1 MKNELPV
8 YFSFQIS
15 CVIIHL
21 LTTKSLFA
29 HGEHIFCVGEYV
41 FTMGEYIFSV
51 GEQNKIHLF
60 FHKTKAHTGKELISL
75 LFRAG
80 IVNES

>member
-29 HGEHIFCVGEYV
+29 QGEHIFCVGEYV
-41 FTMGEYIFSV
+41 FTEDEYIFSV
-51 GEQNKIHLF
+51 GEQNKIRLF
-60 FHKTKAHTGKELISL
+60 FHKTKAHTGKESISL

>member
-1 MKNELPV
+1 MKNELLV

-41 FTMGEYIFSV
+41 FTEGEYIFSV
-51 GEQNKIHLF
+51 GEQNKIRLF
-60 FHKTKAHTGKELISL
+60 FHKTKAHTGKE
-75 LFRAG
+75 
-80 IVNES
+80 

>member
-29 HGEHIFCVGEYV
+29 QGEHIFCV
-41 FTMGEYIFSV
+41 GEYIFSV

-60 FHKTKAHTGKELISL
+60 FHKTKAHTGKE
-75 LFRAG
+75 
-80 IVNES
+80 

>member
-1 MKNELPV
+1 MKNELPI

-21 LTTKSLFA
+21 LTTKYLFA
-29 HGEHIFCVGEYV
+29 QGEHIFCVGEYV
-41 FTMGEYIFSV
+41 FTKGEYIFSV

-60 FHKTKAHTGKELISL
+60 FHKTKAHTRKE
-75 LFRAG
+75 
-80 IVNES
+80 

>member
-29 HGEHIFCVGEYV
+29 QGEHIFCV
-41 FTMGEYIFSV
+41 GEYIFSV

-60 FHKTKAHTGKELISL
+60 FHKTKAHTGKESISL

>member
-15 CVIIHL
+15 CVI
-21 LTTKSLFA
+21 KSLFA
-29 HGEHIFCVGEYV
+29 HGEHIFCVGEYI
-41 FTMGEYIFSV
+41 FTKGEYIFSV

-60 FHKTKAHTGKELISL
+60 FHKTKAHTGKE
-75 LFRAG
+75 
-80 IVNES
+80 

>member
-1 MKNELPV
+1 MRQP
-8 YFSFQIS
+8 
-15 CVIIHL
+15 CL

-41 FTMGEYIFSV
+41 FTSGEYIFSV

-60 FHKTKAHTGKELISL
+60 FHKTKAHTGKE
-75 LFRAG
+75 
-80 IVNES
+80 

>member
-1 MKNELPV
+1 MKNELPI

-21 LTTKSLFA
+21 FA
-29 HGEHIFCVGEYV
+29 QGEHIFCVGEYV
-41 FTMGEYIFSV
+41 FTKGEYIFSV

-60 FHKTKAHTGKELISL
+60 FHKTKAHTGKE
-75 LFRAG
+75 
-80 IVNES
+80 

>member
-29 HGEHIFCVGEYV
+29 VGEHIFYVGEYV
-41 FTMGEYIFSV
+41 FTKGEYIFSL

-60 FHKTKAHTGKELISL
+60 FLKTKAHTGKESISL

-80 IVNES
+80 IANES

>member
-41 FTMGEYIFSV
+41 FTEGEYIFSV
-51 GEQNKIHLF
+51 GEPGLTHYKF
-60 FHKTKAHTGKELISL
+60 PDL
-75 LFRAG
+75 LKS
-80 IVNES
+80 IYL

>member
-29 HGEHIFCVGEYV
+29 VGEHIFYVGEYV
-41 FTMGEYIFSV
+41 FTKGEYIFSL
-51 GEQNKIHLF
+51 GEQNKIYLF
-60 FHKTKAHTGKELISL
+60 FLKTKAHTGKESISL

>member
-29 HGEHIFCVGEYV
+29 VGEHIFYVGEYV
-41 FTMGEYIFSV
+41 FTKGEYIFSL
-51 GEQNKIHLF
+51 GEQNKIYYSSIKKSTYRKRIDLPF
-60 FHKTKAHTGKELISL
+60 I
-75 LFRAG
+75 
-80 IVNES
+80 

>member
-29 HGEHIFCVGEYV
+29 VGEHIFYVGEYV
-41 FTMGEYIFSV
+41 FTKGEYIFSL
-51 GEQNKIHLF
+51 GEQNKIYLF
-60 FHKTKAHTGKELISL
+60 FLKTKAHTEKE
-75 LFRAG
+75 
-80 IVNES
+80 

>member
-21 LTTKSLFA
+21 LTTKSLLT
-29 HGEHIFCVGEYV
+29 H
-41 FTMGEYIFSV
+41 GEYIFSV
-51 GEQNKIHLF
+51 GEQNKIHQF
-60 FHKTKAHTGKELISL
+60 FHKTKAHPGKE
-75 LFRAG
+75 
-80 IVNES
+80 

>member
-29 HGEHIFCVGEYV
+29 QGEHIFCV
-41 FTMGEYIFSV
+41 GEYIFSV

-60 FHKTKAHTGKELISL
+60 FHKTKAHPGKESISL
-75 LFRAG
+75 LFRVG
-80 IVNES
+80 IVNKS

>member
-1 MKNELPV
+1 MKNELPI

-21 LTTKSLFA
+21 LTT
-29 HGEHIFCVGEYV
+29 EYV
-41 FTMGEYIFSV
+41 FTKGEYIFSV

-60 FHKTKAHTGKELISL
+60 FHKTKAHTGKESISL
-75 LFRAG
+75 LFRVE

>member
-21 LTTKSLFA
+21 LATKSLFA

-41 FTMGEYIFSV
+41 FTKGEYIFSL
-51 GEQNKIHLF
+51 GEQNKIYYSSIKQKHIQEKNRFAFYL
-60 FHKTKAHTGKELISL
+60 GLE
-75 LFRAG
+75 
-80 IVNES
+80 